1 MIRPSAAL
9 LLVLLG
15 AVGCGHGGSSASG
28 AQGGRAGLRS
38 VCPGAHF
45 TIDSLVASDPQS
57 QAVFVDQL
65 ERLRAAGT
73 TEVRA
78 DLAPLIAAAAVLR
91 AAGRGPNFPHAR
103 DGLHAAV
110 VALNA
115 HCVAVGSPILHGG
128 PQP

>member
-1 MIRPSAAL
+1 MIRPTAAL

-15 AVGCGHGGSSASG
+15 AVGWGQSTSPTPGDHGGQAS
-28 AQGGRAGLRS
+28 LRS
-38 VCPGAHF
+38 TCPGAHF

-65 ERLRAAGT
+65 DRLRAAGT
-73 TEVRA
+73 TEVRT
-78 DLAPLIAAAAVLR
+78 DPAPLIAAAKVLR
-91 AAGRGPNFPHAR
+91 AAGLGPNFYRAR

-110 VALNA
+110 VQLNA